1 MPKVKYGLK
10 NVHYSIVTETTNA
23 NTGAVTSSYSAV
35 KAWPGAVNISMDAQ
49 GDDTIFYADDGAY
62 FTLGNNNGYSGNFE
76 SALIPEDVYTSVFG
90 QTKDANGVV
99 SESKDDVKKYIALMF
114 EFTLDAS
121 GRRYI
126 LYRCSLTRPSL
137 TSATKGQTVEVQTEP
152 VTITATPRPDD
163 GKIRDYVDKGSA
175 AYSGWYSSVYSGGAV
190 VPHITTPESITLAD
204 GAEVTLEA
212 VTVPA
217 DAIVSWSSSNSS
229 VASVGASTG
238 VVTAEGPGNTIIT
251 ASITVDEVTY
261 TSTTTVIVTA

>member
-1 MPKVKYGLK
+1 MAKVKFGLK
-10 NVHYSIVTETTNA
+10 NVHYAIVTETTNV

-62 FTLGNNNGYSGNFE
+62 FTLGNNNGYSGTFE

-137 TSATKGQTVEVQTEP
+137 ASATKGETVEVQTE
-152 VTITATPRPDD
+152 TINIRSTPRPDD
-163 GKIRDYVDKGSA
+163 GKVKDYVNKGDA
-175 AYSGWYSSVYSGGAV
+175 AYAGWYASVYAGGAV
-190 VPHITTPESITLAD
+190 VPSITTPDSITIAD
-204 GAEVTLEA
+204 EAEVTLEA
-212 VTVPA
+212 TVVPA
-217 DAIVSWSSSNSS
+217 GTPVAWSTANSS

-238 VVTAEGPGNTIIT
+238 VVTGEGAGNTIIT
-251 ASITVDEVTY
+251 ASITVDGVTY
-261 TSTTTVIVTA
+261 TDTTTVIVTE

>member
-1 MPKVKYGLK
+1 MAKVKLGLK
-10 NVHYSIVTETTNA
+10 NVHYSIVTETTDV
-23 NTGAVTSSYSAV
+23 NTGAVVSSYSAV
-35 KAWPGAVNISMDAQ
+35 KAWPGAVNISVDPQ
-49 GDDTIFYADDGAY
+49 GDDINFYADDGVY
-62 FTLGNNNGYSGNFE
+62 FTVGNNNGYSGSFE

-121 GRRYI
+121 GRRFI

-137 TSATKGQTVEVQTEP
+137 ASATKAESANVQTES
-152 VTITATPRPDD
+152 VNINATPRPDD
-163 GKIRDYVDKGSA
+163 GKVRDFVNKGDA

-212 VTVPA
+212 VVVPA
-217 DAIVSWSSSNSS
+217 DAVVSWSSADSS

-238 VVTAEGPGNTIIT
+238 VVTAEGTGNTIIT
-251 ASITVDEVTY
+251 ASITVDGVTY
-261 TSTTTVIVTA
+261 TDTTTVIVTE